1 MANNND
7 DDIMTLKP
15 NEIRLAS
22 HKAKAFK
29 KDYKKCKGDE
39 MKAGY
44 FNSICASPKEQAELY
59 WALEEMAE
67 MEDDEEMEE
76 LLEMLKGLPVIKYC
90 LEMYQDLSI
99 LFKRAFALFLEN
111 MRIAT
116 EEARNK
122 EAVRKHNKNEEKFY
136 IAEDGSYVRTV
147 LWTKR
152 LVQLALQKEKE
163 ELKNLEK
170 KQHLSKKISLQF
182 LLDTATARVEQL
194 VELILVGALMTQV
207 IHFLAEWVLMTTL
220 DLEWVNKN
228 SKKFYTKL
236 IDL

>member
-44 FNSICASPKEQAELY
+44 FNSLCASPKEQAELY

-67 MEDDEEMEE
+67 IEDDEEMEE

-111 MRIAT
+111 MRTAT

-122 EAVRKHNKNEEKFY
+122 EAVRKHKKSEEKFY
-136 IAEDGSYVRTV
+136 IAEDGSYVRRKAKKKDKGDSQNGV
-147 LWTKR
+147 MD
-152 LVQLALQKEKE
+152 KETSSISFAERERRAEKPREKATFFKE
-163 ELKNLEK
+163 N
-170 KQHLSKKISLQF
+170 ISTIF
-182 LLDTATARVEQL
+182 ARHSHCKGGATCGVDF
-194 VELILVGALMTQV
+194 G
-207 IHFLAEWVLMTTL
+207 W
-220 DLEWVNKN
+220 N
-228 SKKFYTKL
+228 SDDSGDSFFGGMSFNDDSGFEMCK
-236 IDL
+236 